1 MVANTV
7 QANFTMSLD
16 PELRTVEQSS
26 RRSRWLCCLP
36 LYHGL
41 GLIYY
46 CHMAAARRI
55 PTYVMKQFEIEKLL
69 THVRQFQI
77 TELQGVPPII
87 VAITKNPGVRDGRC
101 DLSSLTKAFSCAAPL
116 GAEVSVLFEKLWP
129 DGVMKVQQALAQT
142 E

>member
-1 MVANTV
+1 MVANAV
-7 QANFTMSLD
+7 QANYTMCLD

-26 RRSRWLCCLP
+26 KNSRFLCCLP

-41 GLIYY
+41 GLILY
-46 CHMAAARRI
+46 CHMSAARRI

-69 THVRQFQI
+69 AHVQRFRI

-87 VAITKNPGVRDGRC
+87 VAITKHPGVKDGRC
-101 DLSSLTKAFSCAAPL
+101 DLSSLKLAFSCAAPL
-116 GAEVSVLFEKLWP
+116 GAEVTVLFEKLWP
-129 DGVMKVQQALAQT
+129 EGVMKVQQALAQT